1 MRFGPVSDA
10 DLEHLRAADPT
21 YEHIGS
27 TLTDLAPAE
36 TRRIE
41 SSLLIGTGAAAFATC
56 RRALR
61 AWAPQRSLGMTVL
74 PEGVVP
80 DRGETVALGLGVGR
94 VRLVVPNR
102 IVAVIDESDHY
113 GYAYGTLPGHPE
125 RGEELFLLERSREG
139 DVLLTIRA
147 DSVPAG
153 ALRYVSPIVDM
164 LQHAA
169 LGRYLIAVREAGRSS
184 GGESESTGAP

>member
-10 DLEHLRAADPT
+10 DLEQLRAANPT

-27 TLTDLAPAE
+27 TLTDLPPAAA
-36 TRRIE
+36 RRIE
-41 SSLLIGTGAAAFATC
+41 SSLRIGTGAAAFVAG

-61 AWAPQRSLGMTVL
+61 AWAPQRPLGMTVR

-94 VRLVVPNR
+94 VRLTVPNR
-102 IVAVIDESDHY
+102 IVAVIDESERY

-125 RGEELFLLERSREG
+125 RGEELVLLERSREG

-153 ALRYVSPIVDM
+153 AFRYVFPIVDM
-164 LQHAA
+164 LQRAA
-169 LGRYLIAVREAGRSS
+169 LDRYLIAVRDAVRSS
-184 GGESESTGAP
+184 GGEM